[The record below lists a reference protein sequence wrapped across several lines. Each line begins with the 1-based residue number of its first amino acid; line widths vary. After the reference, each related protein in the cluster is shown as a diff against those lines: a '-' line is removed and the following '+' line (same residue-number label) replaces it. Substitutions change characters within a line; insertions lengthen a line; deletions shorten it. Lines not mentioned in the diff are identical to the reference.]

1 MQMTSAV
8 HSFAS
13 ISYSHTTSRHLIKRR
28 RRLYTVQHAAVT
40 CVTRDEPCTMF
51 SVHVI
56 TMHTYTY
63 TATRLEDTYAY
74 TRTPKP
80 CWCVTSWRKH
90 ECTYTALLS
99 LSTHKSTMVCQL
111 LDHLAFNT
119 IRGVFIHTL
128 AYTHNIGWIYKPE
141 RLKLTSL
148 NPDLIY
154 FRLNQYPLL

>member
-1 MQMTSAV
+1 VSRFMQMTSAV

-63 TATRLEDTYAY
+63 TATRLEESRI
-74 TRTPKP
+74 RTPIRVP
-80 CWCVTSWRKH
+80 P
-90 ECTYTALLS
+90 S
-99 LSTHKSTMVCQL
+99 LA
-111 LDHLAFNT
+111 DA
-119 IRGVFIHTL
+119 
-128 AYTHNIGWIYKPE
+128 
-141 RLKLTSL
+141 
-148 NPDLIY
+148 
-154 FRLNQYPLL
+154 